1 MSSTRA
7 SARAAKR
14 RKTFRRTTKPND
26 PRNRLIA
33 LLAVF
38 VIIAAGLVAVL
49 VDLQTVR
56 PDRYRSLGED
66 QRVRT
71 RPIAG
76 YRGSVVDRNGFV
88 LAAAKPSHQ
97 IVADPTL
104 VSDGVAVAA
113 LMAPILEVD
122 QRELVD
128 LLTPANPDDRYS
140 LLARDVDDE
149 AVTQIQE
156 LDALHED
163 IEVLDGIFI
172 RPEEDRVYPAGE
184 LATAVVGRVDPD
196 EQGIFGIE
204 QQYNGEMVGSPG
216 SERFERGRF
225 GSISVGDWRVDPATA
240 GNDVVLTLDNRI
252 QFFAEET
259 LIAHCNETGAEG
271 ATAVVSNPS
280 TGELLTMASVIR
292 GDEDDCVVAAYN
304 TGVVNSYELGSVLK
318 PLVVAAATEVNGYT
332 ADSLVEVPGRL
343 SLGGKTFTDTP
354 AHPSAPFPIS
364 QILAKSMNVGTI
376 VLSQQLPAEQLYG
389 YLKAFGIG
397 EPSGLGLDGEANG
410 SLRHPDDWWGADYGS
425 IPIGQ
430 GVTLTAT
437 QLLRAYNV
445 LANDGWF
452 MPPVL
457 VSATED
463 PNGNLGELDR
473 GEATEVL
480 SDRTAEELTRS
491 LIGVV
496 EDGSGRRAAVPGY
509 VVAGKTG
516 TAWKVFD
523 DGSGQLGYGSA
534 HNRRYVVTFVGYLPA
549 DQPELSMVVIVDE
562 PEGDATASAIAAPI
576 FADIAAYAVRVLGIP
591 PADGGIDVD
600 DPRVRAMPAGGTS
613 IPEAARP
620 PTQPPPTSQPPAVG
634 AEARAPAAP
643 SRPPV
648 DDEAQG

>member
-1 MSSTRA
+1 MRSSRA
-7 SARAAKR
+7 TERAAKR
-14 RKTFRRTTKPND
+14 RNTFRRTTKPND
-26 PRNRLIA
+26 PRHRLIA
-33 LLAVF
+33 LLVVF

-76 YRGSVVDRNGFV
+76 YRGSVIDRNGFV

-104 VSDGVAVAA
+104 VTDPEAVAA
-113 LMAPILEVD
+113 LLAPILYVN
-122 QRELVD
+122 RTELVEQ
-128 LLTPANPDDRYS
+128 LTPSSDDDRYS

-149 AVTQIQE
+149 AVAQLQQLGSADDEI
-156 LDALHED
+156 D
-163 IEVLDGIFI
+163 VLDGIFI

-184 LATAVVGRVDPD
+184 LATAIVGRVDPD

-204 QQYNGEMVGSPG
+204 SQYNEEMVGSPG

-240 GNDVVLTLDNRI
+240 GDDVVLTLDNRI

-259 LIAHCNETGAEG
+259 LIAHCEQAGAEG

-280 TGELLTMASVIR
+280 TGELLTMASVVR
-292 GDEDDCVVAAYN
+292 SDEGSCGVASYN
-304 TGVVNSYELGSVLK
+304 TGLLETFELGSVVK
-318 PLVVAAATEVNGYT
+318 PMVIAAATEVNGFT

-343 SLGGKTFTDTP
+343 SLGGKTFTDEP
-354 AHPSAPFPIS
+354 AHPSAPFPIY
-364 QILAKSMNVGTI
+364 QILANSMNVGTI

-397 EPSGLGLDGEANG
+397 EPSGLRFEGEASG

-430 GVTLTAT
+430 GVTMNAT
-437 QLLRAYNV
+437 QLLMAYNV
-445 LANDGWF
+445 LANGGRYR
-452 MPPVL
+452 PPVL
-457 VSATED
+457 VSATETAGGRVAGVETG
-463 PNGNLGELDR
+463 P
-473 GEATEVL
+473 AIEVV
-480 SDRTAEELTRS
+480 SARTADELTRS
-491 LIGVV
+491 LTGVV
-496 EDGSGRRAAVPGY
+496 ESGTGTNAAIPGY

-516 TAWKVFD
+516 TAWKVFE
-523 DGSGQLGYGSA
+523 SSPGQFTYGSPGD
-534 HNRRYVVTFVGYLPA
+534 RRYVVTFVGYLPA
-549 DQPELSMVVIVDE
+549 DRPELSMVVIVDE
-562 PEGDATASAIAAPI
+562 PDGEATASAIAAPI
-576 FADIAAYAVRVLGIP
+576 FAEIASYAVRVLGIP

-600 DPRVRAMPAGGTS
+600 DPRVRATPAESDAESALPHMGG
-613 IPEAARP
+613 
-620 PTQPPPTSQPPAVG
+620 
-634 AEARAPAAP
+634 
-643 SRPPV
+643 PPV
-648 DDEAQG
+648 EAER

>member
-1 MSSTRA
+1 MSSRA

-26 PRNRLIA
+26 PRHRLIA

-38 VIIAAGLVAVL
+38 VIVAAALVAVL

-71 RPIAG
+71 RQIAG

-88 LAAAKPSHQ
+88 LAAARPSHQ

-104 VSDGVAVAA
+104 VADPAAVAA
-113 LMAPILEVD
+113 LLAPVLDVD
-122 QRELVD
+122 RVELVA
-128 LLTPANPDDRYS
+128 LLTPDSADDRYS

-149 AVTQIQE
+149 AVARIQQ
-156 LDALHED
+156 LDAAHGDLA
-163 IEVLDGIFI
+163 LLAGIFI
-172 RPEEDRVYPAGE
+172 RPEEDRVYPAGN

-196 EQGIFGIE
+196 EQGIFGVE
-204 QQYNGEMVGSPG
+204 AQYNDQMVGSPG

-240 GNDVVLTLDNRI
+240 GDDVVLTIDNRI
-252 QFFAEET
+252 QYFAEET
-259 LIAHCNETGAEG
+259 LIEHCEEAGAEG

-280 TGELLTMASVIR
+280 SGELLAVASVVR
-292 GDEDDCVVAAYN
+292 SDDGSCGVASYN
-304 TGVVNSYELGSVLK
+304 TALVDTFELGSVVK
-318 PLVVAAATEVNGYT
+318 PLVVAAATEVNGFT

-354 AHPSAPFPIS
+354 AHPSAPFPIH
-364 QILAKSMNVGTI
+364 QILANSMNVGTI

-397 EPSGLGLDGEANG
+397 EPTGLGIPGESSG

-430 GVTLTAT
+430 GVTLNAT
-437 QLLRAYNV
+437 QLLMAYNA
-445 LANDGWF
+445 LANDGRYL
-452 MPPVL
+452 PPVL
-457 VSATED
+457 VSATEAAD
-463 PNGNLGELDR
+463 GRIATAAE
-473 GEATEVL
+473 GEAVEVV
-480 SDRTAEELTRS
+480 SARTADEITRS
-491 LIGVV
+491 LAAVV
-496 EDGSGRRAAVPGY
+496 ESGTGGRAAIPGY

-516 TAWKVFD
+516 TAWKVFE
-523 DGSGQLGYGSA
+523 SSPGQFTYGSPGD
-534 HNRRYVVTFVGYLPA
+534 RRYVVTFVGYLPA
-549 DQPELSMVVIVDE
+549 ERSELSMVVLVDE
-562 PEGDATASAIAAPI
+562 PDGDATASAIAAPI
-576 FADIAAYAVRVLGIP
+576 FAEIAGYAVRVLGIP

-600 DPRVRAMPAGGTS
+600 HPRVRSMPAAG
-613 IPEAARP
+613 PDEAL
-620 PTQPPPTSQPPAVG
+620 PAVG
-634 AEARAPAAP
+634 P
-643 SRPPV
+643 
-648 DDEAQG
+648 DEALPAVGPDEALQDLPGEGDR

>member
-26 PRNRLIA
+26 PRHRLIA

-38 VIIAAGLVAVL
+38 VIIGAGLVAVL

-76 YRGSVVDRNGFV
+76 YRGAVVDRNGFV
-88 LAAAKPSHQ
+88 LAAARPSHQ

-104 VSDGVAVAA
+104 VVDPSATAT
-113 LMAPILEVD
+113 LIAPILGVD
-122 QRELVD
+122 PTELTE
-128 LLTPANPDDRYS
+128 LLTPESDNDRFS

-149 AVTQIQE
+149 AVTHIQQ
-156 LDALHED
+156 LDAAD
-163 IEVLDGIFI
+163 DDRDVLSGIFI

-184 LATAVVGRVDPD
+184 LATAIVGRVDPD

-204 QQYNGEMVGSPG
+204 EQYNEAMVGSPG

-240 GNDVVLTLDNRI
+240 GDDVILTLDNRI

-259 LIAHCNETGAEG
+259 LIEHCREAGADG

-280 TGELLTMASVIR
+280 TGELLAMASVIR
-292 GDEDDCVVAAYN
+292 NDDDECVVAAYN
-304 TGVVNSYELGSVLK
+304 TAVVDSYELGSVVK
-318 PLVVAAATEVNGYT
+318 PLVVAAATEVNGFT
-332 ADSLVEVPGRL
+332 ADSMVEVPGRL
-343 SLGGKTFTDTP
+343 VLGGKTFTDTP

-364 QILAKSMNVGTI
+364 QILANSMNVGTI
-376 VLSQQLPAEQLYG
+376 VLSQQLPAEQLYA
-389 YLKAFGIG
+389 YLQAFGLG
-397 EPSGLGLDGEANG
+397 RETGLGFEGEASG

-430 GVTLTAT
+430 GVTLNAT
-437 QLLRAYNV
+437 QLLAAYNV
-445 LANDGWF
+445 LANGGVYL
-452 MPPVL
+452 PPVL
-457 VSATED
+457 VAATEGAD
-463 PNGNLGELDR
+463 GEI
-473 GEATEVL
+473 GAAPAPEATEVL
-480 SDRTAEELTRS
+480 SARTADELTRS
-491 LIGVV
+491 LVAVV
-496 EDGSGRRAAVPGY
+496 EDGTGTQAAVPGY

-523 DGSGQLGYGSA
+523 DGSGKLTYGSPG
-534 HNRRYVVTFVGYLPA
+534 NRRYVVTFVGYLPA
-549 DQPELSMVVIVDE
+549 DEPELSMVVIVDE
-562 PEGDATASAIAAPI
+562 PDGDATASAIAAPI
-576 FADIAAYAVRVLGIP
+576 FAEIAGYAVRVLGIP

-600 DPRVRAMPAGGTS
+600 DPRVRAMPAVGLDGN
-613 IPEAARP
+613 PPVEARRA
-620 PTQPPPTSQPPAVG
+620 PTVTAPPAGPTVD
-634 AEARAPAAP
+634 PAG
-643 SRPPV
+643 V
-648 DDEAQG
+648 EE